1 MVSVTDKNTGAS
13 SKDHLDVQAWLSP
26 LQADRTPDELEV
38 IRRACVLAEQVHAG
52 QQRLSGEPYVQH
64 VLSVANILAAL
75 RLDTETIAAALLHE
89 EVEDGGV
96 TLDMRE
102 REFGARIS
110 KLVDGGTKMEMIH
123 SLHGEG
129 KKEQRQAETL
139 RKMLLAM
146 ADDVRVV
153 LFLLVFRSF
162 FLRFLSALPE
172 DRQRR
177 IAEETLNIYAPLAN
191 RLGIWHIKW
200 ELEDLAFRYL
210 HPDTYI

>member
-13 SKDHLDVQAWLSP
+13 SKDHLDVQAWLST
-26 LQADRTPDELEV
+26 LQADRTPEELEV

-52 QQRLSGEPYVQH
+52 QQRLLGEPYVQF

-75 RLDTETIAAALLHE
+75 RLDAETIAAALLHDV
-89 EVEDGGV
+89 VEDGGV
-96 TLDMRE
+96 TLDMLE

-110 KLVDGGTKMEMIH
+110 KLVDGVTKMEMIH

-129 KKEQRQAETL
+129 KKEQRQAEAL

-153 LFLLVFRSF
+153 LIKLADLSHYLRTFSSLPDVCQSRISEESLIF
-162 FLRFLSALPE
+162 F
-172 DRQRR
+172 
-177 IAEETLNIYAPLAN
+177 APLAY
-191 RLGIWHIKW
+191 RLG
-200 ELEDLAFRYL
+200 
-210 HPDTYI
+210 